1 MAITKQLYAVSY
13 IYENGDNATYLN
25 HSLNDAINEAESFVK
40 DLIEDPDDGQ
50 MDYDYEVNQLN
61 EEAWF
66 EVFYTSSG
74 ETYMKIYINKV
85 YC

>member
-1 MAITKQLYAVSY
+1 
-13 IYENGDNATYLN
+13 
-25 HSLNDAINEAESFVK
+25 
-40 DLIEDPDDGQ
+40 

-66 EVFYTSSG
+66 EVFYASSG

-85 YC
+85 YCQHKKSVSHC